1 MTIGSQIACQW
12 NASEPIIMGILNVT
26 PDSFSDGGFFLE
38 PQLAIGQALRMVDEG
53 ACIIDIGGEST
64 RPGAEA
70 ISPDVQINRITPV
83 IESLREHL
91 PHGVLLSIDTSS
103 AKVAS
108 AALRSGVGL
117 VNDVS
122 AGTADP
128 DMFGLVASYNV
139 PLVIMHMLGNPLTM
153 QINPAYLDVVGEVL
167 DYLMERA
174 RVAEGDGVKKFNII
188 IDPGIGFGK
197 RKQDN
202 LRLIADLKTF
212 VDTGYPVLLGASRKR
227 FMGSICNENTPSELL
242 GATIATT
249 VLGVAS
255 GVKIFRV
262 HDVKANRQAIAVASA
277 ILNSR
282 LL

>member
-1 MTIGSQIACQW
+1 
-12 NASEPIIMGILNVT
+12 MGILNVT